1 MATPYSQDLRDRV
14 LAAYDRGMKTGQ
26 IAETFAVSPAWTRR
40 VKQRRREH
48 GETSPRKMGGRR
60 TVKIERKRLRELVAE
75 RPDATLNELRD
86 ALGVECGISAVWAAL
101 KAMGLSFKKRRSMPP
116 NRTAPM
122 LPSDERTGKQGKGSS
137 TQAA

>member
-1 MATPYSQDLRDRV
+1 MRATLGDLVQKLGELRCLHHGGIHEQRHV
-14 LAAYDRGMKTGQ
+14 GR
-26 IAETFAVSPAWTRR
+26 RR
-40 VKQRRREH
+40 VGLERREH